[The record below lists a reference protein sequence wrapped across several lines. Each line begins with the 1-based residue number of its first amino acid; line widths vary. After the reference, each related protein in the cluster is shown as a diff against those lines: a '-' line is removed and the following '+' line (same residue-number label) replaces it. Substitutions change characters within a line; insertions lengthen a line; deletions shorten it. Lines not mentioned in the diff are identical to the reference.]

1 MGDQLFT
8 CDRVLFNGSRNYLY
22 VTISLA
28 TCPFKKTSSELGEL
42 NPTIFDH
49 LKDFKPKYNHTE
61 SHKVEEGRGVAIDI
75 MDDDYS
81 DDNRNDA
88 ILRIS

>member
-8 CDRVLFNGSRNYLY
+8 CDRVLFNGSINYLY

-49 LKDFKPKYNHTE
+49 LQDFKPKYDHRQ
-61 SHKVEEGRGVAIDI
+61 SHKVEEGRGVAIVI
-75 MDDDYS
+75 MDY
-81 DDNRNDA
+81 NGNAA
-88 ILRIS
+88 IQQIS